1 MTNRPRRM
9 SGPSGYGV
17 ITAPRSASCCSAV
30 VSRSARS
37 GPSAPVFSM
46 AARYPAGGGVHVS
59 HAFQRQGVAPA
70 ASWPATLGSPPVSTK
85 RRATAASLMFSA

>member
-1 MTNRPRRM
+1 
-9 SGPSGYGV
+9 
-17 ITAPRSASCCSAV
+17 
-30 VSRSARS
+30 
-37 GPSAPVFSM
+37 M

-85 RRATAASLMFSA
+85 RRATSASLMFSA